1 MYEYSWCP
9 VYRVSGL
16 PWYYCSSSNKMTLK
30 CILDLVLNRGV
41 LEKDENKVKI
51 VSCKSEQEGFSAQL
65 RQYEDSAEI
74 RMVRMRASY
83 QEMSKSLGSR
93 QFEDV

>member
-1 MYEYSWCP
+1 MSKN
-9 VYRVSGL
+9 GI
-16 PWYYCSSSNKMTLK
+16 SSSNKVTPNW
-30 CILDLVLNRGV
+30 ILDLALNRGV